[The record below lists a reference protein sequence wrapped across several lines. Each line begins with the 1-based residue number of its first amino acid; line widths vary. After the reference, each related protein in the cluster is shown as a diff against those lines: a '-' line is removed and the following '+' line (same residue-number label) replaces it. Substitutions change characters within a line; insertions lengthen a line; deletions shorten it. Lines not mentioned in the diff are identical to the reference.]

1 MKSIPNIYIGK
12 NPIQVKDSKVS
23 GSEVLID
30 DEVFFKI
37 SNVDSM
43 RPFFM
48 SIVSNSNHWMFIS
61 STGRLEEKI
70 VNLLFSLITLMTKFQ
85 NQVKLPEVKLY

>member
-48 SIVSNSNHWMFIS
+48 SIVSNSNH
-61 STGRLEEKI
+61 
-70 VNLLFSLITLMTKFQ
+70 
-85 NQVKLPEVKLY
+85 